1 MAATADGR
9 GYWVVDA
16 DGTVWSFGAALS
28 PRSRL
33 PAPSGA
39 IVGIAADAATGGYW
53 LVNSHGTIYS
63 FDAPFLGAVPA
74 ATTET
79 AIAGIEAG
87 PGGAGYR
94 LVDGGGAL
102 FCFGTATQ
110 LGSASTAHPSS
121 AVVGIA
127 AP

>member
-1 MAATADGR
+1 MAATGDGR
-9 GYWVVDA
+9 GYWVADA
-16 DGTVWSFGAALS
+16 DGEVWSFGDASHHPRLS
-28 PRSRL
+28 GRAGP
-33 PAPSGA
+33 
-39 IVGIAADAATGGYW
+39 IVGIAADSATGGYW
-53 LVNSHGTIYS
+53 LVDSYGAIYS
-63 FDAPFLGAVPA
+63 FGAPFLGSVPA

-79 AIAGIEAG
+79 AISGIEAET
-87 PGGAGYR
+87 GGAGYR

-110 LGSASTAHPSS
+110 LGSAGTAHPTR

>member
-16 DGTVWSFGAALS
+16 DGTVWSFGD
-28 PRSRL
+28 
-33 PAPSGA
+33 APSHPGRPA
-39 IVGIAADAATGGYW
+39 VRSSTIVGIAADTATGGYW
-53 LVNSHGTIYS
+53 LVSAHGSVYS
-63 FDAPFLGAVPA
+63 FGAPFLGSVPA
-74 ATTET
+74 GTTET
-79 AIAGIEAG
+79 AIAGIQAG
-87 PGGAGYR
+87 PGGGGYR

-110 LGSASTAHPSS
+110 LGSAATARPTR

-127 AP
+127 SP